1 MKIDGRKMSTEA
13 QARLRERAVRS
24 VLSGQRRVAVART
37 LGLHR
42 QVVDR
47 WVKDYRKHGEAV
59 FVAGKRGRRGGHG
72 KLKGWQA
79 ATICNLL
86 RDHTPDQLKFKFML
100 WTSEAVRALVFR
112 KFRIKLSPSARQRYL
127 KRWGLTPQKPAKVA
141 RERNPEAV
149 RRWLEEEYPAI
160 RREAKALRATLLW
173 GDAMGVRS
181 DHVSGRSYSLRGVT
195 PVIASP
201 GKRFGTN
208 MFSAISNSGKLHFM
222 LFDGEFD
229 AGVFIRFL
237 RRLCRQLRR
246 RIILIVDNHR
256 VHHSK
261 KVRAWLKSMRGKI
274 ELRFLPAYSPDLNP
288 DEMLN
293 QDVKANAVGR
303 NRPRSPGV
311 MKLRLRNYLG
321 RRSSDPEAVRRYF
334 QAEHVRYAA
343 A

>member
-1 MKIDGRKMSTEA
+1 MKIDARKMSTKA
-13 QARLRERAVRS
+13 QAQLRERAVRS
-24 VLSGQRRVAVART
+24 VLAGRTRQAVAGA

-47 WVKDYRKHGEAV
+47 WFNDYRRRGEAA
-59 FVAGKRGRRGGHG
+59 FVAGRRGRKGGHG
-72 KLKGWQA
+72 KLQGWQA
-79 ATICNLL
+79 ATICNLI

-100 WTSEAVRALVFR
+100 WTAEAVGDLVFR
-112 KFRIKLSPSARQRYL
+112 KFRIRLTSRSVQRYL
-127 KRWGLTPQKPAKVA
+127 ARWGFTPQKPAKVA
-141 RERNPEAV
+141 RERNPEAM
-149 RRWLEEEYPAI
+149 RRWLKEEYPAI
-160 RREAKALRATLLW
+160 RREAKAMRASLLW
-173 GDAMGVRS
+173 GDAMGIRS

-208 MFSAISNSGKLHFM
+208 MLSAISNGGKLHFM

-229 AGVFIRFL
+229 AKVFIRFL

-246 RIILIVDNHR
+246 RIILVVDNHR

-261 KVRAWLKSMRGKI
+261 QVRAWLKSMRGQI
-274 ELRFLPAYSPDLNP
+274 ELRFLPSYSPELNP

-303 NRPRSPGV
+303 NRPRTPGA
-311 MKLRLRNYLG
+311 MKLRIRSYLD
-321 RRSSDPEAVRRYF
+321 RRKADPEAVRRYF
-334 QAEHVRYAA
+334 QAELVKYAA